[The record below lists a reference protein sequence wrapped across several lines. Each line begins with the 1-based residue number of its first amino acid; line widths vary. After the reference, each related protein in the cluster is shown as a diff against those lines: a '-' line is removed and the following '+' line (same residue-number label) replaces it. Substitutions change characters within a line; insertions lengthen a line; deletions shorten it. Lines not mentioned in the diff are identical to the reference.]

1 MKRLGF
7 TTAVAILFALSA
19 WSGDSAFAQSTA
31 EQQNELKAQIERRF
45 DVVPLRGS
53 VLLKPKDER
62 GYRSIDLTDAAIAID
77 GAVATGPELRDKLGD
92 DEISSYGCR
101 TSNPRPDDGCSN
113 PPSRH
118 RRACPRLRH
127 FQSSVTGDSGGAS
140 ATAAIDSGLAAT
152 SSSVPMRS
160 LTAMWSPWADRSQ
173 WTDGSEAMP
182 WPSAE
187 ASNSGRTRT

>member
-19 WSGDSAFAQSTA
+19 LSGDSAFAQSTA

-77 GAVATGPELRDKLGD
+77 GATATGPELRDKLGD
-92 DEISSYGCR
+92 DADLVLRLSYLEPEARRRLFQPTVEAPPGVASTLR
-101 TSNPRPDDGCSN
+101 TRRVSWMRPLWITYMCLPGS
-113 PPSRH
+113 PSRN
-118 RRACPRLRH
+118 R
-127 FQSSVTGDSGGAS
+127 T
-140 ATAAIDSGLAAT
+140 
-152 SSSVPMRS
+152 VP
-160 LTAMWSPWADRSQ
+160 A
-173 WTDGSEAMP
+173 G
-182 WPSAE
+182 
-187 ASNSGRTRT
+187 